1 MKIEPQLELEL
12 HQGSIQAAQR
22 LLAEAEAD
30 DRDGGGL
37 GSRLTLML
45 IPLSLRLGLEEALP
59 ARRRLPGRRRARGGL
74 PQVGDPAACRRLAV
88 VIVVVPG
95 EHERRLR
102 GAGRREGR
110 RGGLEELGRR
120 GHGGGFERARWG
132 TLWWYWS
139 ALSERVRW
147 WTETDWWYMKEGK
160 EEREEGRGRVGEK
173 RRTRSVLAVEGRK
186 GRKDL
191 TSPPPAQG

>member
-1 MKIEPQLELEL
+1 MRAEKALELV
-12 HQGSIQAAQR
+12 
-22 LLAEAEAD
+22 EAEAD
-30 DRDGGGL
+30 DRDGGEL

-59 ARRRLPGRRRARGGL
+59 ARRLPGRRRARGGL
-74 PQVGDPAACRRLAV
+74 PQVGDPAACRRLEV
-88 VIVVVPG
+88 VVVVVPG

-120 GHGGGFERARWG
+120 GHGGGFERARWW
-132 TLWWYWS
+132 TLSWYWS

-147 WTETDWWYMKEGK
+147 WTETDWWYTKEGK
-160 EEREEGRGRVGEK
+160 EER
-173 RRTRSVLAVEGRK
+173 
-186 GRKDL
+186 
-191 TSPPPAQG
+191 